1 MNKELLTYLMSSHK
15 PQIAVV
21 ANGEFPKQAAII
33 EYLRSSTT
41 IIACDGAINHLGAS
55 NILADYAIGDG
66 DSSSL
71 TQINKFVK
79 NPYIQIL
86 DQNNNDL
93 SKAIDFIE
101 QTFGTQQPV
110 IIFAASGMR
119 EDHALANVA
128 LLMQYAQRFSQ
139 IYMLSDYGIFQV
151 CNSGKQVLPSIIG
164 QQISFFSL
172 EDAQNNYI
180 SCPELKWPLLEF
192 KLDYLNIGTLNQ
204 ASSEQLTISCTRLT
218 LIFRAF
224 EIKSY

>member
-1 MNKELLTYLMSSHK
+1 MSSHK

-21 ANGEFPKQAAII
+21 ANGEFPKHAAII
-33 EYLRSSTT
+33 EYLRNSTIT
-41 IIACDGAINHLGAS
+41 IACDGAINHLVAN
-55 NILADYAIGDG
+55 NILTDYVIGDG
-66 DSSSL
+66 DSSSFA
-71 TQINKFVK
+71 QISQFVK

-101 QTFGTQQPV
+101 QTFGTQHPIV
-110 IIFAASGMR
+110 IFAASGLR
-119 EDHALANVA
+119 EDHALANIA
-128 LLMQYAQRFSQ
+128 LLMQYAKRFSI
-139 IYMLSDYGIFQV
+139 IYMLSDHGIFQV
-151 CNSGKQVLPSIIG
+151 CSAGTQILPSIIG

-192 KLDYLNIGTLNQ
+192 KLDYLNSGTLNQ
-204 ASSEQLTISCTRLT
+204 ATDTQLTISCTRAT

>member
-1 MNKELLTYLMSSHK
+1 MMNKILQHLLPCSPSR
-15 PQIAVV
+15 IAVV
-21 ANGEFPKQAAII
+21 ANGEFPRQATIV
-33 EYLRSSTT
+33 EYLRNSAI

-119 EDHALANVA
+119 EDHALANIA
-128 LLMQYAQRFSQ
+128 LLMQYAKRFPQ
-139 IYMLSDYGIFQV
+139 IYMLSDYGIFEV
-151 CNSGKQVLPSIIG
+151 CNSGTQILPSIIG

-192 KLDYLNIGTLNQ
+192 KLDYLNSGTLNQ
-204 ASSEQLTISCTRLT
+204 ANGKQLTISCTRPT